1 MVWGQEDFPG
11 DEALIARFLAQ
22 ISGRSVEGRTMKT
35 GVVAAVACLCA
46 ACAALDVPFEIRLP
60 KEAEPHEDWA
70 SRELGSY
77 LARRVI
83 GSLTVEGL
91 DGVTFHVGDTPLA
104 MEKGYSSKNML
115 DEQWIVKSY
124 GSDVVLNGGGTRG
137 AIYAVSHFLED
148 FCGVRWWSP
157 SEDFV
162 PPATP
167 LVLPRLNVSGRPA
180 FRLRT
185 LYTGLQEPNADRV
198 AAHLRL
204 NDFRSLA
211 SGGGFRY
218 GSPGHCHTF
227 DKYLPVEKHFKD
239 HPEWY
244 SFLKSSNCRVGGQ
257 HGGQLCLTDPG
268 CRAAMKDRLKEF
280 IAADRADSA
289 RLGIAPPTVYDI
301 SENDNWN
308 YCECEK
314 CLEAK
319 GLWNQS
325 GLMLDFINDIAS
337 SIRNDYPDILVNTFA
352 YHGTEAPPKGGKCA
366 ADNVMVRLCNTQSNR
381 AAGMSDPDHTRFR
394 DNLDGW
400 AKSARHI
407 SIWDYAITFTR
418 ELTGLPLPSEFYYAG
433 YFRACTVRGVRGFF
447 WEHESPHKADMW
459 ELKYFLETKLME
471 NPLLDS
477 DELIRTFMNE
487 YYGAAGG
494 KVLEYRC
501 RLDAARRARKGFV
514 SWFPS
519 LSDFEWLTEDDIASG
534 LTFLAAAERATG
546 GEEPFLSRVRR
557 VRVGLD
563 RLVCLRA
570 RASGR
575 ADTPAAREAA
585 ARLKAFWPL
594 WMDRYPA
601 KGRRSSADELVA
613 AIGLPPPKRFFDRRI
628 CDFPA
633 QFISPGSG
641 NEKSVRIVDDPESEV
656 GRAIQIDADDSD
668 HYNLPYVIGL
678 YDMAAQ
684 RSVVKKSFPRPLSE
698 TGYAWYDVGVG
709 VIPTNN
715 ATIYLSGT
723 WQTHISMKD
732 KKELY
737 GRKFAIHV
745 SAKFT
750 GRKYRPGSDEPSRI
764 WIDRVVLV
772 EE

>member
-1 MVWGQEDFPG
+1 MKKSAFVF
-11 DEALIARFLAQ
+11 ALWAFLP
-22 ISGRSVEGRTMKT
+22 
-35 GVVAAVACLCA
+35 AVAT
-46 ACAALDVPFEIRLP
+46 
-60 KEAEPHEDWA
+60 
-70 SRELGSY
+70 ELGEAFVVRQPEAAKPCEVWAAKELAHY
-77 LARRVI
+77 LARRVS
-83 GSLTVEGL
+83 GVLTVDGL
-91 DGVTFHVGDTPLA
+91 CGVTFHVGDTSFA
-104 MEKGYSSKNML
+104 KEKGYASERML

-124 GSDVVLNGGGTRG
+124 GADVILNGGGSRG
-137 AIYAVSHFLED
+137 AIYAVTHFLED

-157 SEDFV
+157 SEEHV
-162 PPATP
+162 PPPAP
-167 LVLPRLNVSGRPA
+167 LALPRLEASGRPA

-185 LYTGLQEPNADRV
+185 LYTGMREPNADEV
-198 AAHLRL
+198 AVRLRL
-204 NDFRSLA
+204 NDFRRRSL
-211 SGGGFRY
+211 GGGFRY
-218 GSPGHCHTF
+218 GSPGQCHTF
-227 DKYLPVEKHFKD
+227 DKYLPAERHFKE
-239 HPEWY
+239 HPEWD
-244 SFLKSSNCRVGGQ
+244 SLSKDSNRRVGGQ
-257 HGGQLCLTDPG
+257 HAGQLCLTDPG
-268 CRAAMKDRLKEF
+268 CRTAMKARLKEF
-280 IAADRADSA
+280 IEKDRADPEK
-289 RLGIAPPTVYDI
+289 RGVAPPLVYDI

-308 YCECEK
+308 YCHCTNCLAACER
-314 CLEAK
+314 
-319 GLWNQS
+319 WNLS
-325 GLMLDFINDIAS
+325 GLLLDFINDIAS
-337 SIRNDYPDILVNTFA
+337 SVRDTYPDVIVNTFA
-352 YHGTEAPPKGGKCA
+352 YHGTEKPPKGDKRA

-381 AAGMSDPDHTRFR
+381 AGGIFDPDNTIFH
-394 DNLDGW
+394 DNLKAW
-400 AKSARHI
+400 SKVAKRL

-418 ELTGLPLPSEFYYAG
+418 ELTGLPLPSVFYYAD
-433 YFRACTVRGVRGFF
+433 YFRACAVRGVYGFF

-477 DELIRTFMNE
+477 DELIRTFMSE

-501 RLDAARRARKGFV
+501 RLDAVRRARKGFV

-534 LTFLAAAERATG
+534 LTLLAAAERATG

-575 ADTPAAREAA
+575 ADAPVAREAS

-613 AIGLPPPKRFFDRRI
+613 AIGLPPPKRFFGRRI

-633 QFISPGSG
+633 QFIIPGSG
-641 NEKSVRIVDDPESEV
+641 NEKSVRIVDDPESET

-668 HYNLPYVIGL
+668 HYNLPYTIGL
-678 YDMAAQ
+678 YDMAAR

-698 TGYAWYDVGVG
+698 TGYAWYDVGEG

-723 WQTHISMKD
+723 WQTHVSMKD

-750 GRKYRPGSDEPSRI
+750 GRKYHADSDEPSRI

-772 EE
+772 EQGREE

>member
-1 MVWGQEDFPG
+1 
-11 DEALIARFLAQ
+11 
-22 ISGRSVEGRTMKT
+22 MKT

-70 SRELGSY
+70 SRKLGSY

-198 AAHLRL
+198 ATHLRL

-381 AAGMSDPDHTRFR
+381 AGGIFDPDNTIFR
-394 DNLDGW
+394 DNLEAW
-400 AKSARHI
+400 SKVAKRL

-418 ELTGLPLPSEFYYAG
+418 ELTGLPLPSEFYYAD
-433 YFRACTVRGVRGFF
+433 YFRACAVRGVRGFF

-477 DELIRTFMNE
+477 DELIHTFMGE

-519 LSDFEWLTEDDIASG
+519 LSDFGWLTEDDIALG
-534 LTFLAAAERATG
+534 QTLLAAAEHATG

-575 ADTPAAREAA
+575 ADAPAAREAS
-585 ARLKAFWPL
+585 ARLRAFWPR
-594 WMDRYPA
+594 WMDRYP
-601 KGRRSSADELVA
+601 KMDRRSAEDELVA
-613 AIGLPPPKRFFDRRI
+613 AIGLPPPKRFSGGRI
-628 CDFPA
+628 CDFPV
-633 QFISPGSG
+633 QFISPGAE
-641 NEKSVRIVDDPESEV
+641 NEKSVRIVDDPESEA
-656 GRAIQIDADDSD
+656 GRAIQVDADGSD
-668 HYNLPYVIGL
+668 HYDLPYTIGL
-678 YDMAAQ
+678 YDQVA
-684 RSVVKKSFPRPLSE
+684 RRTVVKNSFLKPLSE
-698 TGYAWYDVGVG
+698 TGYAWYDIGEAQ
-709 VIPTNN
+709 IPTNK
-715 ATIYLSGT
+715 AIIWLTGT
-723 WQTHISMKD
+723 WQTSLSLKD

-737 GRKFAIHV
+737 GRQFSIHV

-772 EE
+772 EQ